1 MTALYS
7 ILHLLVDGVCAYA
20 MYGNYLQQEQG
31 YIYVLLYNFCAFAL
45 QMPFGAALD
54 LIDRK
59 RGKWFPLATVCAGVI
74 LTLAGA
80 LTHPVV
86 LGIGNAL
93 FHIGGGV
100 GTIYEDEE
108 KGWLGRGLG
117 VFVAPGALGLYLGMQ
132 LARGGAG
139 PVWLWTVGALMLLI
153 CAGTAWGYRT
163 YASQARNQGEG
174 VRSGTVRNL
183 ERSGIRTGTV
193 RELDGARSEAVCLL
207 AAGVLLVVILRSYIG
222 MAVTFPWKTTA
233 LAAFISTL
241 AIVCGKVAG
250 GFMAARFGISRTVI
264 LSLTAAAVSFLFS
277 RFMPMG
283 ILALFLFNMTMPV
296 TLYLLIRRLPLFP
309 GFSFGFLTFGLFLGF
324 LPTYMQLPTWSN
336 RSMIGC
342 VGSLLSLLIL
352 LLMCVSGGDMRNSKQ
367 HITG

>member
-54 LIDRK
+54 ILNRE
-59 RGKWFPLATVCAGVI
+59 RGKLLPLAVACVGVI
-74 LTLAGA
+74 LTLTGA

-100 GTIYEDEE
+100 GTIYEDGE

-117 VFVAPGALGLYLGMQ
+117 VFVAPGALGLHLGMQ
-132 LARGGAG
+132 LSRGGVGSA
-139 PVWLWTVGALMLLI
+139 WLWTVGALMLLI
-153 CAGTAWGYRT
+153 CAGMTWRYRT
-163 YASQARNQGEG
+163 YARQARNQGEG
-174 VRSGTVRNL
+174 VCS
-183 ERSGIRTGTV
+183 GTV
-193 RELDGARSEAVCLL
+193 RELDGAQSKAVCLL

-241 AIVCGKVAG
+241 AIVCGKAAG
-250 GFMAARFGISRTVI
+250 GFMAARFGISRTVL

-324 LPTYMQLPTWSN
+324 LPTYLQLPTWSN

-352 LLMCVSGGDMRNSKQ
+352 LLICVSGGDMRNSKQ